1 MTQEVG
7 SQPKQEIKL
16 LPVSEMEKM
25 SHAELYKARTN
36 AKTPEEQRHI
46 APYEH
51 RAFAREYVEENPVTG
66 AIGLAVAIP
75 GYQAA
80 KAVGATGSR
89 TGVDS
94 KQMVEGYKGVAE
106 GLSKGIVEPWKR
118 VWNRV
123 EEAISPPIS
132 KNIPVKPWEK
142 NWEGRPEGIKS
153 PSVAVKRNKAEEEMA
168 AMVAAPDTGAG
179 LTAGALQGILVD
191 LEAGKLSPK
200 QQEQLKEALKGIRN

>member
-118 VWNRV
+118 VWNKI
-123 EEAISPPIS
+123 EESLQAPVP
-132 KNIPVKPWEK
+132 KDVPVKPWEK
-142 NWEGRPEGIKS
+142 NWEGPRAPTPTGSSDCSK
-153 PSVAVKRNKAEEEMA
+153 PSATVKRC
-168 AMVAAPDTGAG
+168 TSSS
-179 LTAGALQGILVD
+179 IC
-191 LEAGKLSPK
+191 S
-200 QQEQLKEALKGIRN
+200 